1 MLATHDWS
9 MGVQTLLMI
18 GPSGTSSAMPRW
30 LVSALAGDRGWTES
44 SNSRPPYDDN
54 REPRGSLLPCARP
67 GPQVPDAMPIN
78 IARQVREGKFASQK
92 FASGC

>member
-30 LVSALAGDRGWTES
+30 LVSKRISRGQGVDQLA
-44 SNSRPPYDDN
+44 P
-54 REPRGSLLPCARP
+54 A
-67 GPQVPDAMPIN
+67 
-78 IARQVREGKFASQK
+78 
-92 FASGC
+92 